1 MVALVVGLAA
11 WVFYLNEG
19 LVLAHYDA
27 KAHLVVARRV
37 IDSLTPGWRQI
48 GAVWLPLPHLIQI
61 LPTQVDL
68 LYRTG
73 AFGSLLSV
81 VCFSVGAWAL
91 SRMVLLFTGSR
102 SGAVTAAALF
112 LLNPNLLYIQSTPMT
127 EPMLIA
133 ATLLTVL
140 WLVEWLPGDE
150 TPLRLKCALFLTAWT
165 RYEAWPILVA
175 ALAAVAFA
183 LWSRGLSSGA
193 IARRT
198 WDLVRWPALAL
209 ALFLV
214 DQPPHGRRVVC
225 LWRFLRAR
233 PDLRR
238 AGGQDAAR
246 HLVGHSSPER
256 LRRPRSSV

>member
-61 LPTQVDL
+61 LPTQVDV

-81 VCFSVGAWAL
+81 VCFGVATWAL
-91 SRMVLLFTGSR
+91 SRLVLLITGSR
-102 SGAVTAAALF
+102 LGAVTAAALF
-112 LLNPNLLYIQSTPMT
+112 VLNPNLLYIQSTPMT
-127 EPMLIA
+127 EPLLIA

-140 WLVEWLPGDE
+140 WIV
-150 TPLRLKCALFLTAWT
+150 
-165 RYEAWPILVA
+165 
-175 ALAAVAFA
+175 
-183 LWSRGLSSGA
+183 
-193 IARRT
+193 
-198 WDLVRWPALAL
+198 
-209 ALFLV
+209 
-214 DQPPHGRRVVC
+214 
-225 LWRFLRAR
+225 
-233 PDLRR
+233 
-238 AGGQDAAR
+238 
-246 HLVGHSSPER
+246 
-256 LRRPRSSV
+256 